1 MGGRSVPMKTTL
13 SYRRL
18 IKLYATLSQVNQAIL
33 RASSPDSFLEEICQ
47 IAIHFGKFKFAWI
60 GMVDKESRKVVPV
73 AHAGDSNGYLNS
85 ISTSVD
91 PDRPDSR
98 GPTGQ
103 AILTGKPQVVQDFE
117 HDKRTT
123 LWQKEAKKRGFRS
136 SMSVPISRHGERV
149 GAIMLYSGE
158 YRFFQTPE
166 RKLVLEIAQDISFA
180 LTHMDSEARRKAA
193 EKESRDNQRHLSTL
207 LEASLTVNRIYDIPS
222 LMKRL
227 ILMGIDLTDA
237 KRGGYSLK
245 RESVLA
251 CENYFDGNDWVPHHL
266 EFTPGEGVHGWVWNH
281 RTPYIS
287 NDPENDPIVSNRE
300 RRLTKPRNIVNVPIL
315 SSSGDFLGTIEL
327 LDKKQREPFGISDI
341 KILESLAAQAAVA
354 LENAYLVQTL
364 TRSESDLRLY
374 KRSIESSVLA
384 LSIADAQKPDF
395 PLIYVNPRFCALT
408 GYSPEEVLGHN
419 CRFLQGTDRDQ
430 EGRTGFRRALEN
442 GEPFETVLRNY
453 RKDGTPFMNRIT
465 VFPVH
470 NKEGTVTHVVGIQ
483 NDITETLAL
492 QKDKDLSARVFEMA
506 SDGIMITDGD
516 NRIVRVN
523 RAFSEITGYPA
534 GEVLG
539 KDPKVLSSGRHNTSF
554 YQSMWQDI
562 QMLDHWQG
570 EIWNRRKTGEIFPE
584 WLSVS
589 VVRKSD
595 GTVENYIGIFHDLTG
610 LKASEERIAFLAY
623 HDPLTGLPNRVLLR
637 DRLEHALSQARRN
650 QKDLGIVLIDLDGF
664 KDINDL
670 MGHQAGDLLL
680 VEMASRMTST
690 VRASDT
696 VCRLGGDEFLLVLPD
711 LADVTE
717 LSRLID
723 RVFAEIQKPVNIG
736 GKPIAVTAS
745 GGITLYPIDSSDID
759 DLMRHADIAMYNAK
773 NGGRNRVRYY
783 ERDMEGELRKKEQL
797 RTEIRNALIED
808 RYFLVYQP
816 QVNLLT
822 GEVFGVEALI
832 RWRCEDGTI
841 RYPGEFLPAIEEE
854 EISIEIGR
862 WVLREAFRQAKHW
875 KNHGILLRVGVNV
888 SPRHFVS
895 GSLEND
901 LRSLTAE
908 FGIIEGMVELE
919 ITENTMIRDIREAQR
934 IVRACRNYGMRFALD
949 DFGTGFTSL
958 TTIKTLLPDTLKID
972 QTFLREMSVG
982 KTNRAILESIM
993 MIGKSFRETVVQEGI
1008 ETPDEARIL
1017 LDMGCHYGQGYLIA
1031 RPMEVGD
1038 IPGFLQSW
1046 KQEKRWTE
1054 F

>member
-1 MGGRSVPMKTTL
+1 MKKTL

-18 IKLYATLSQVNQAIL
+18 IRLYATLSQVNQAIL
-33 RASSPDSFLEEICQ
+33 KASSPDSFMEEICQ
-47 IAIHFGKFKFAWI
+47 IAVHFGKFKFVWI
-60 GMVDKESRKVVPV
+60 GLVDKDSKRVLPV

-85 ISTSVD
+85 ISISVD
-91 PDRPDSR
+91 PDRQDSH
-98 GPTGQ
+98 GPTGR
-103 AILTGKPQVVQDFE
+103 AILTGKSQVVQDFE
-117 HDKRTT
+117 HDKRTV

-136 SMSVPISRHGERV
+136 SMAVPISRHGERI
-149 GAIMLYSGE
+149 GALMLYAGE
-158 YRFFQTPE
+158 KRFFESPE
-166 RKLVLEIAQDISFA
+166 KKLIAEIAKDISFA

-193 EKESRDNQRHLSTL
+193 EREIHENQRRLSIL
-207 LEASLTVNRIYDIPS
+207 LETSLTVNRIFDTPS
-222 LMKRL
+222 LMKQL
-227 ILMGIDLTDA
+227 ILMGIELTDA
-237 KRGGYSLK
+237 TKGGYSLR
-245 RESVLA
+245 RESKIV
-251 CENYFDGNDWVPHHL
+251 CETFFDGEDWIPYRA
-266 EFTPGEGVHGWVWNH
+266 EFAIGDGVHGWVWNH
-281 RTPYIS
+281 RAPYVT
-287 NDPENDPIVSNRE
+287 NDPGNDPVLSERE
-300 RRLTKPRNIVNVPIL
+300 RSMIKPRNLIIVPIL
-315 SSSGDFLGTIEL
+315 SATGDFLGAIKL
-327 LDKKQREPFGISDI
+327 IDKKIHESFGPPEI

-354 LENAYLVQTL
+354 LENAYLVKDIS
-364 TRSESDLRLY
+364 RSESDLRLY
-374 KRSIESSVLA
+374 KRAIESSILA
-384 LSIADAQKPDF
+384 LTIADARMPDF

-408 GYSPEEVLGHN
+408 GYAAEEVLGRN
-419 CRFLQGTDRDQ
+419 CRFLQGDDRDQ
-430 EGRTGFRRALEN
+430 EGLAGLRRALEN
-442 GEPFETVLRNY
+442 GDTFETVLKNY
-453 RKDGTPFMNRIT
+453 RKDGTPFMNRISI
-465 VFPVH
+465 FPVH
-470 NKEGTVTHVVGIQ
+470 DKEGRVTHVVGIQ
-483 NDITETLAL
+483 NDISETLDL
-492 QKDKDLSARVFEMA
+492 QKGKDLSARVFEMA
-506 SDGIMITDGD
+506 SDGIMITDRD
-516 NRIVRVN
+516 NRIVQVN
-523 RAFSEITGYPA
+523 RAFSELTGYPSD
-534 GEVLG
+534 EILH
-539 KDPKVLSSGRHNTSF
+539 KDPKILASGRHNASF

-589 VVRKSD
+589 VIRNTD
-595 GTVENYIGIFHDLTG
+595 GNVENFIGIFHDLTG

-637 DRLEHALSQARRN
+637 DRLEHALTQARRN
-650 QKDLGIVLIDLDGF
+650 QKELGIVLIDLDGF

-670 MGHQAGDLLL
+670 MGHHAGDRLL
-680 VEMASRMTST
+680 VEMAARMTST

-711 LADVTE
+711 LADVAE
-717 LSRLID
+717 LSRLVERI
-723 RVFAEIQKPVNIG
+723 FSEIREPVEIG
-736 GKPIAVTAS
+736 GKSISVTAS

-797 RTEIRNALIED
+797 RTDIRNAMLENQF
-808 RYFLVYQP
+808 FLVYQP

-832 RWRCEDGTI
+832 RWRTADGTI

-854 EISIEIGR
+854 EISVEIGR
-862 WVLREAFRQAKHW
+862 WVLREAFLQAKDW
-875 KNHGILLRVGVNV
+875 KNHGIILRVGVNV

-901 LRSLTAE
+901 LRNLTGE
-908 FGIIEGMVELE
+908 IGIVEGMIELD

-934 IVRACRNYGMRFALD
+934 IVRACRHYGMRFALD

-958 TTIKTLLPDTLKID
+958 TTIKTLLPDTLKVD

-1008 ETPDEARIL
+1008 ETPDEARVL
-1017 LDMGCHYGQGYLIA
+1017 LEMGCHFGQGYLIA
-1031 RPMEVGD
+1031 KPMNVSD
-1038 IPGFLQSW
+1038 IPGFLQVW